1 MFVLKPAYVRHTC
14 YFNNVH
20 SLNIT
25 RTGEINVKR
34 ESVVVSMTIQLNSF

>member
-1 MFVLKPAYVRHTC
+1 MFVLESAYVRHSG

-25 RTGEINVKR
+25 CTDEINVKR
-34 ESVVVSMTIQLNSF
+34 DSTAVSAKT